1 MPSRRRL
8 ATLALL
14 TAATFTG
21 AVVPV
26 TAAAHGGVAAAA
38 GRVGA
43 RIGVADAAG
52 RVGAFV
58 SPAVDA
64 LPADLSSAALPAGA
78 LSAGALPADGPLPAG
93 AALPAGGPGSATAAA
108 VAVAGMTTPP
118 APGRTP
124 GAPGTAG
131 APGDGRAASWLTPDL
146 VRDLGYEPT
155 VVDGHPENPGGGCS
169 SPVPLPAR
177 FEPACRTHDLGYDLL
192 RVAGRRG
199 EPVPP
204 AIRRGLDRQLADRM
218 HAACDA
224 AGRVGDSAGDRA
236 GDSAGD
242 RAGGGASGAASG
254 GGQGAGDDGTSAVD
268 RAVCTTAATAAATAV
283 TLNSVRQHDGVPVD
297 EHIPWSTR

>member
-1 MPSRRRL
+1 M
-8 ATLALL
+8 
-14 TAATFTG
+14 
-21 AVVPV
+21 
-26 TAAAHGGVAAAA
+26 
-38 GRVGA
+38 
-43 RIGVADAAG
+43 
-52 RVGAFV
+52 GAFV

-78 LSAGALPADGPLPAG
+78 LSADALPADGPLPAG

-236 GDSAGD
+236 G
-242 RAGGGASGAASG
+242 GGASGAASG

>member
-1 MPSRRRL
+1 M
-8 ATLALL
+8 
-14 TAATFTG
+14 
-21 AVVPV
+21 
-26 TAAAHGGVAAAA
+26 
-38 GRVGA
+38 
-43 RIGVADAAG
+43 
-52 RVGAFV
+52 
-58 SPAVDA
+58 
-64 LPADLSSAALPAGA
+64 
-78 LSAGALPADGPLPAG
+78 
-93 AALPAGGPGSATAAA
+93 
-108 VAVAGMTTPP
+108 
-118 APGRTP
+118 
-124 GAPGTAG
+124 
-131 APGDGRAASWLTPDL
+131 
-146 VRDLGYEPT
+146 
-155 VVDGHPENPGGGCS
+155 VDGHPENPGGGCS

-224 AGRVGDSAGDRA
+224 AGRAGDRA

-254 GGQGAGDDGTSAVD
+254 GGPGTGDDGISAVD

-297 EHIPWSTR
+297 EHIPWSTP

>member
-8 ATLALL
+8 ATLTLL
-14 TAATFTG
+14 TAATLTG
-21 AVVPV
+21 AVVPA

-58 SPAVDA
+58 SPAVGP
-64 LPADLSSAALPAGA
+64 LPADLSSAELPADLTADGALPAGA
-78 LSAGALPADGPLPAG
+78 S
-93 AALPAGGPGSATAAA
+93 LPAGGPGSATAAA

-118 APGRTP
+118 APGRAP

-155 VVDGHPENPGGGCS
+155 VADGHPENPGGGCS

-224 AGRVGDSAGDRA
+224 AGRAGHRA
-236 GDSAGD
+236 GDSAGN
-242 RAGGGASGAASG
+242 RAGGASGGPSG
-254 GGQGAGDDGTSAVD
+254 GGPGAGDDGTSAVD
-268 RAVCTTAATAAATAV
+268 HAMCTTAATAAATAV

-297 EHIPWSTR
+297 EHIPWSTP

>member
-14 TAATFTG
+14 TAATVTG
-21 AVVPV
+21 AVVPA

-64 LPADLSSAALPAGA
+64 LPTDLSSGALPAGA
-78 LSAGALPADGPLPAG
+78 LSADGPFPADAS
-93 AALPAGGPGSATAAA
+93 LPAGGPGSATAAA

-118 APGRTP
+118 APGRSP

-155 VVDGHPENPGGGCS
+155 VADGHPENPGGGCS

-218 HAACDA
+218 HAACDD
-224 AGRVGDSAGDRA
+224 AGRAGDRA
-236 GDSAGD
+236 GDS
-242 RAGGGASGAASG
+242 AGGGASGAASG

-268 RAVCTTAATAAATAV
+268 RAMCTTAASAAATAV

-297 EHIPWSTR
+297 EHIPWSTP